1 MKYLNI
7 HNAIDIHSEIIEV
20 SGGRDGYNKISI
32 GYLDSALEQIKNDD
46 FYPSMAEK
54 ITHLMFSCIKSHP
67 FIDGNKRSSIYLA
80 MHFLDLNDYSVENF
94 PQEMEDIVVEIAE
107 NTLSKSDLLKII
119 KSFLSLHSE

>member
-1 MKYLNI
+1 
-7 HNAIDIHSEIIEV
+7 
-20 SGGRDGYNKISI
+20 
-32 GYLDSALEQIKNDD
+32 
-46 FYPSMAEK
+46 MAEK

-107 NTLSKSDLLKII
+107 NTISKSELLKII
-119 KSFLSLHSE
+119 ESFLSRNPK